1 MILKNRIN
9 FNLNYETSDQHS
21 PESAFSMD
29 LMGKKA
35 NRRCISLKIKFIQL
49 MKEKSDESILRDG
62 DYSQAKSKHVL

>member
-9 FNLNYETSDQHS
+9 FNLNYATSDQHS

-35 NRRCISLKIKFIQL
+35 NRRCISFKKKFIQL
-49 MKEKSDESILRDG
+49 MKEKSDTSLLRED

>member
-9 FNLNYETSDQHS
+9 FNLNYATSDQHS
-21 PESAFSMD
+21 PESTFSTD

-35 NRRCISLKIKFIQL
+35 NRRCISLKIKFTQL
-49 MKEKSDESILRDG
+49 MKEKSDKSSLREG

>member
-9 FNLNYETSDQHS
+9 FNLNYATSDQHS
-21 PESAFSMD
+21 PESTFSMD

-49 MKEKSDESILRDG
+49 MKKKSDKSSLREG